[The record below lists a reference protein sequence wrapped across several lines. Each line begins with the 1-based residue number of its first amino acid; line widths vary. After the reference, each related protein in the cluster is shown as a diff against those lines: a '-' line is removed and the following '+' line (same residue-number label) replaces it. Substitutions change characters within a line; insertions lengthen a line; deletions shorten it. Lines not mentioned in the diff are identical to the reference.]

1 MIKAIGVPIKTVPD
15 TFLKSTFFASTP
27 TLISPSLIDE
37 RPKANLP
44 VLRRPITS
52 IAPGMAAETR
62 TRFPALLKASSIAT
76 IVAVF
81 PVPGGPSRTKL
92 VPPRMAFTA
101 SRWISSG
108 GERAPF
114 GSYSPSTSF
123 WVEPSASIFTTGFP
137 TNVGNTFKSSRRART
152 ARELSKEPTR
162 QTSLIS
168 KIGDLP
174 EVLPATAS
182 ITRSKI
188 STKLVP
194 KATSRRA
201 SKIDAFLSAA
211 G

>member
-1 MIKAIGVPIKTVPD
+1 MPD

-37 RPKANLP
+37 RPNANLP

-92 VPPRMAFTA
+92 VPPSITFTA
-101 SRWISSG
+101 SRWISS
-108 GERAPF
+108 
-114 GSYSPSTSF
+114 SF

-188 STKLVP
+188 STKLGP